1 MTNLITLI
9 TAAGY
14 VGITLVVFAESGLLI
29 GFFLPG
35 DSLLFTAGLL
45 ASKGHLSILLLLPLC
60 FIAAVVGDSTGYAFG
75 KKLGP
80 KIFTRDES
88 LFFKRAYVEK
98 TRAFFAKYG
107 DKAVVLARFM
117 PVVRTF
123 VPVFAG
129 VGEMSYVRFL
139 AYNVIGGAL
148 WVSSMLGLGYILGET
163 IPDIDRYVF
172 PIIIVIILAS
182 ILPGIIAF
190 IRDRRATPSL

>member
-1 MTNLITLI
+1 
-9 TAAGY
+9 